1 MKGELRKDPA
11 TGKWVL
17 VRRPGALPWDGSVDA
32 CPFCPGNERLTPGEI
47 AAYRPADSATN
58 GPGWQVRVIPEGDP
72 YFMIEEELV
81 REGVG
86 MFDRISNRGAS
97 EIVIEDPRH
106 ETTLPTMDEDQ
117 LIRVLSMYRDR
128 IQDLKRDSK
137 IRNVVVTRRH
147 GKTGARIRH
156 PYSRIL
162 ATPIVFDDI
171 RAELTQAREY
181 FGYKRRC
188 VYCDVVREEMASAD
202 RVVRTTGE
210 FVAFVPY
217 AARAPY
223 ELRVIPRRHAC
234 AFEDLSSEQ
243 AADLARLLRGLMAV
257 VSKALGD
264 PPYEMMLHTAPNLQV
279 KVLQGEWDTVAR
291 DYHWHLEITPG
302 PDRRT
307 GVAGIAVNEIF
318 PEEAARFLREGGA
331 STNQHAPAN

>member
-17 VRRPGALPWDGSVDA
+17 VRRAGTRSWDDDP
-32 CPFCPGNERLTPGEI
+32 CPFCPGSERLTPAEI
-47 AAYRPADSATN
+47 SAYRPAGSRAN
-58 GPGWQVRVIPEGDP
+58 EPGWQVRVIPEGDP

-86 MFDRISNRGAS
+86 MFDRISDRGAS
-97 EIVIEDPRH
+97 EILIEDPRH
-106 ETTLPTMDEDQ
+106 DATLPSMDEDQ
-117 LIRVLSMYRDR
+117 LIRVLWMYRDR
-128 IQDLKRDSK
+128 ILDLKRDSK

-147 GKTGARIRH
+147 GKAGAKIRH
-156 PYSRIL
+156 PHSRIL
-162 ATPIVFDDI
+162 ATPIIFDDI

-181 FGYKRRC
+181 YGYKRRC
-188 VYCDVVREEMASAD
+188 VYCDVVREELASGD
-202 RVVRTTGE
+202 RIVRTTGE

-257 VSKALGD
+257 VTKALGD

-291 DYHWHLEITPG
+291 DYHWHIEITPG
-302 PDRRT
+302 DRRT
-307 GVAGIAVNEIF
+307 GVAGIAVNETF

-331 STNQHAPAN
+331 STNQPDTAGR

>member
-17 VRRPGALPWDGSVDA
+17 VRRPGARPWDGSVDA

-47 AAYRPADSATN
+47 AAYRPAGSAAN

-72 YFMIEEELV
+72 YFMVEEELV

-106 ETTLPTMDEDQ
+106 EATLPTMDEDQ

-147 GKTGARIRH
+147 GKAGARIRH

-162 ATPIVFDDI
+162 ATPIIFDDI

-188 VYCDVVREEMASAD
+188 VYCDVVREEVASAD

-257 VSKALGD
+257 VIKALGD

-279 KVLQGEWDTVAR
+279 KVVQGEWDTVAR

-307 GVAGIAVNEIF
+307 GVAGIAVNETF

>member
-17 VRRPGALPWDGSVDA
+17 VRRPGARPWDGSVDA

-47 AAYRPADSATN
+47 AAYRPAGSAAN

-106 ETTLPTMDEDQ
+106 EATLPTMDEDQ
-117 LIRVLSMYRDR
+117 LVRVLSMYRDR

-162 ATPIVFDDI
+162 ATPIIFDDI

-188 VYCDVVREEMASAD
+188 VYCDVVREEVASAD

-264 PPYEMMLHTAPNLQV
+264 PPYEMMLHTSPNLQV
-279 KVLQGEWDTVAR
+279 KVLQGEWGTVAR
-291 DYHWHLEITPG
+291 DYHWHLEIMPG

-307 GVAGIAVNEIF
+307 GVAGIAVNETF

-331 STNQHAPAN
+331 STNQPTPAS